1 MVGSKEGKTVKL
13 DKKALEDSLLQ
24 AAANA
29 CAITELL
36 SAVRTEALEDTQAS
50 IISEKDG
57 CYNWIREH
65 YDVVSSAANASDILA
80 DAAHKTLEAAYMSL
94 HFSEDT
100 TSSKTSFKA
109 GGPLDIVGMVEDAL
123 ADADSIRLIL
133 ESIEDTGTHFRSL
146 CHAST
151 SIPPETA
158 EDFADEMQH
167 FSAIADDYRQKV
179 EATLREVLAAVKR
192 GNSL

>member
-1 MVGSKEGKTVKL
+1 M
-13 DKKALEDSLLQ
+13 DKKALETSLTT
-24 AAANA
+24 AEANA
-29 CAITELL
+29 CAICELL
-36 SAVRTEALEDTQAS
+36 SAVRVQAMEVTKQS
-50 IISEKDG
+50 IIDDNACYSWISE
-57 CYNWIREH
+57 N
-65 YDVVSSAANASDILA
+65 YDIVRSAVYACEQIA
-80 DAAHKTLEAAYMSL
+80 DFSQNGLESAYMSVHL
-94 HFSEDT
+94 SDET
-100 TSSKTSFKA
+100 TSTGAYKKA

-133 ESIEDTGTHFRSL
+133 GSIEDTGTHFRSL

-158 EDFADEMQH
+158 DDLASEMQH

>member
-1 MVGSKEGKTVKL
+1 MVGSKEGKTEKL
-13 DKKALEDSLLQ
+13 DKKALETALTT
-24 AAANA
+24 AEANA
-29 CAITELL
+29 CAICELL
-36 SAVRTEALEDTQAS
+36 SAVSVQAMEVTKQS
-50 IISEKDG
+50 IIDDNACFSWISE
-57 CYNWIREH
+57 N
-65 YDVVSSAANASDILA
+65 YDIVRSAIYACEQIADSSQNDI
-80 DAAHKTLEAAYMSL
+80 ESAYMRV
-94 HFSEDT
+94 HFSEDS
-100 TSSKTSFKA
+100 TSSKASFKA

-133 ESIEDTGTHFRSL
+133 GSIEDTGTHFRSL

-158 EDFADEMQH
+158 DDLASEMQH

>member
-1 MVGSKEGKTVKL
+1 MAGSKEGKTVKL
-13 DKKALEDSLLQ
+13 DKKALEDSLSQ

-94 HFSEDT
+94 HFSEDS
-100 TSSKTSFKA
+100 TSSEASPKA
-109 GGPLDIVGMVEDAL
+109 GGQLDIVGMVNDAL

-133 ESIEDTGTHFRSL
+133 GAIEDTGVHFRSL
-146 CHAST
+146 CHTSA

-179 EATLREVLAAVKR
+179 EATLREVIAAVKR
-192 GNSL
+192 GDSL